1 MDDIRDR
8 RRRMQILRK
17 KKEEQKLI
25 NEILSNIEVP
35 ETNSNYE
42 NVNNNQNYTIPNFRM
57 QNSKGTKNMFIKP

>member
-25 NEILSNIEVP
+25 NDILSNIDAPV
-35 ETNSNYE
+35 TNSHYE
-42 NVNNNQNYTIPNFRM
+42 NVKNLSETIPNFRM
-57 QNSKGTKNMFIKP
+57 QNSKGTKSMQIKP

>member
-25 NEILSNIEVP
+25 NEILSNIDESV
-35 ETNSNYE
+35 TKSNYE
-42 NVNNNQNYTIPNFRM
+42 NVNNLSEKIPNFRM
-57 QNSKGTKNMFIKP
+57 QNSKGTKTMQIKP